1 LLFSSSFALSV
12 YVLSSSAA
20 ASDDEIGMRSPI
32 DAGRRRKERSHFRS
46 RVEEASDSHGN
57 RAG

>member
-1 LLFSSSFALSV
+1 MSILS
-12 YVLSSSAA
+12 A

-32 DAGRRRKERSHFRS
+32 DAGRSRKERSHFRS